1 MLLSRLNLQRGGEPG
16 RFPELEAILSAH
28 QSMEFYG
35 PEAGLIGAIPAPNC
49 VRARGETPRFQI
61 SLGDEYHHAGEGGG
75 CYGVAG
81 YLPFKLAAWGARWA
95 WCQRR
100 KTLGNVGS
108 FTL

>member
-1 MLLSRLNLQRGGEPG
+1 M
-16 RFPELEAILSAH
+16 SAH
-28 QSMEFYG
+28 QPVELYG

-81 YLPFKLAAWGARWA
+81 FLSSSRPWGARWA
-95 WCQRR
+95 VWCQRG